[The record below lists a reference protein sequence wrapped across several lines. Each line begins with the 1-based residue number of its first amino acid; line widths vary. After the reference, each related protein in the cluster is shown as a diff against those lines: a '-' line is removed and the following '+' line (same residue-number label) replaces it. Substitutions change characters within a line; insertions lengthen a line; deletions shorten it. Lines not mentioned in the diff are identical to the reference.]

1 MRAAVI
7 EQTKTRIPIR
17 DLEIQEPGQG
27 EVLLDMVGAG
37 VCHSDYHFIDGHM
50 QPWGLPWVMGH
61 EGAGVVREVGPRVS
75 SVAPGDKII
84 LSLDPMCGYCR
95 NCSLGSPALCET
107 YPRVPVTRMTL
118 DGKPTYHMRP
128 TFAEQ
133 TIALADACVKVP
145 DDTNLRVGCL
155 ISCGVITGVGAV
167 VNRAKVEPG
176 ASMAVFGCGGVG
188 LNVVQGGVLAS
199 AGKIIA
205 VDKVPYKLELA
216 EQMGATHFVNAE
228 KEDPVERIKEITGGG
243 ADYAFEV
250 VGYPALVRQALDSVR
265 TTGTAVVVG
274 VQPSGQEISIDGWH
288 LLQDRALIGAFHG
301 SARARVDFLWLLD
314 LYNQGRLKLDELIS
328 RSRPLD
334 EINEAFDDMN
344 AGTVART
351 VLVFD

>member
-1 MRAAVI
+1 M
-7 EQTKTRIPIR
+7 
-17 DLEIQEPGQG
+17 
-27 EVLLDMVGAG
+27 
-37 VCHSDYHFIDGHM
+37 
-50 QPWGLPWVMGH
+50 
-61 EGAGVVREVGPRVS
+61 
-75 SVAPGDKII
+75 
-84 LSLDPMCGYCR
+84 
-95 NCSLGSPALCET
+95 
-107 YPRVPVTRMTL
+107 
-118 DGKPTYHMRP
+118 
-128 TFAEQ
+128 
-133 TIALADACVKVP
+133 
-145 DDTNLRVGCL
+145 
-155 ISCGVITGVGAV
+155 
-167 VNRAKVEPG
+167 
-176 ASMAVFGCGGVG
+176 
-188 LNVVQGGVLAS
+188 
-199 AGKIIA
+199 
-205 VDKVPYKLELA
+205 
-216 EQMGATHFVNAE
+216 
-228 KEDPVERIKEITGGG
+228 TGGG

>member
-1 MRAAVI
+1 MRAAI
-7 EQTKTRIPIR
+7 LEQPKTRVPVR

-37 VCHSDYHFIDGHM
+37 VCHSDYHLVDGHM
-50 QPWGLPWVMGH
+50 TPAALPWVLGH
-61 EGAGVVREVGPRVS
+61 EGAGVVRRVGPGVS

-84 LSLDPMCGYCR
+84 LSLDAMCGYCR

-107 YPRVPVTRMTL
+107 YLHGPFTRMTL
-118 DGKPTYHMRP
+118 DGKPTYHNRP

-133 TIALADACVKVP
+133 TIALADACVRVP

-205 VDKVPYKLELA
+205 VDRVPYKLELA

-228 KEDPVERIKEITGGG
+228 REDPVERIREITGGG

-274 VQPSGQEISIDGWH
+274 VMPTGQEISVEGWH
-288 LLQDRALIGAFHG
+288 LLLDRALIGAFHG

-314 LYNQGRLKLDELIS
+314 LYDQGRLKLDELIS

>member
-1 MRAAVI
+1 MRAAVL
-7 EQTKTRIPIR
+7 EQPKTRVPVR

-50 QPWGLPWVMGH
+50 QPWNLPWVLGH
-61 EGAGVVREVGPRVS
+61 EGAGVVREVGPGVS

-107 YPRVPVTRMTL
+107 YPRVPVTKMTL
-118 DGKPTYHMRP
+118 DGQPTYHMRP

-133 TIALADACVKVP
+133 TIAFADACVKVP
-145 DDTNLRVGCL
+145 DDTNLVVGCL

-167 VNRAKVEPG
+167 VNRAKVEAG

-188 LNVVQGGVLAS
+188 LNVVQGGALAS

-205 VDKVPYKLELA
+205 VDTVPYKLELA
-216 EQMGATHFVNAE
+216 EQMGATHFVNAA

-274 VQPSGQEISIDGWH
+274 VMPSGQDISIEGWH

-334 EINEAFDDMN
+334 EINEAFDDMVG
-344 AGTVART
+344 GTVART

>member
-1 MRAAVI
+1 MRAAVL
-7 EQTKTRIPIR
+7 EQPKTWPAVR
-17 DLEIQEPGQG
+17 DLEIQEPGEG

-37 VCHSDYHFIDGHM
+37 VCHSDYHFVDGHM
-50 QPWGLPWVMGH
+50 QPWGLPWVLGH
-61 EGAGVVREVGPRVS
+61 EGAGVVREVGSGVS
-75 SVAPGDKII
+75 SVSPGDKII

-107 YPRVPVTRMTL
+107 YPRTPVTRMTL
-118 DGKPTYHMRP
+118 EGKPTYHMRP

-145 DDTNLRVGCL
+145 DDTNLVVGCL

-205 VDKVPYKLELA
+205 VDRVPYKLELA
-216 EQMGATHFVNAE
+216 EQMGATHFINAE
-228 KEDPVERIKEITGGG
+228 KEDPIERIKEITGGG

-250 VGYPALVRQALDSVR
+250 VGYPTLVRQALDSVR

-274 VQPSGQEISIDGWH
+274 VQPSGQEISIEGWH
-288 LLQDRALIGAFHG
+288 LLQDRALLGAFHG

-334 EINEAFDDMN
+334 ELNEAFDDMN
-344 AGTVART
+344 AGIVART
-351 VLVFD
+351 VLIFD

>member
-1 MRAAVI
+1 
-7 EQTKTRIPIR
+7 
-17 DLEIQEPGQG
+17 
-27 EVLLDMVGAG
+27 
-37 VCHSDYHFIDGHM
+37 
-50 QPWGLPWVMGH
+50 
-61 EGAGVVREVGPRVS
+61 
-75 SVAPGDKII
+75 
-84 LSLDPMCGYCR
+84 MCGYCR

-118 DGKPTYHMRP
+118 DGKPIYHFRP

-145 DDTNLRVGCL
+145 DDTNLHVGCL
-155 ISCGVITGVGAV
+155 VSCGVITGVGAV

-205 VDKVPYKLELA
+205 VDRVPYKLELA
-216 EQMGATHFVNAE
+216 EHMGATHFINARN
-228 KEDPVERIKEITGGG
+228 EDPVERIKEITGGG

-250 VGYPALVRQALDSVR
+250 VGFPAVVRQALESVR
-265 TTGTAVVVG
+265 TTGTAVLVG

-314 LYNQGRLKLDELIS
+314 LYSQGRLKLDELVS

-351 VLVFD
+351 VLTFD

>member
-1 MRAAVI
+1 MRAAI
-7 EQTKTRIPIR
+7 LEQPKTRVPVR

-37 VCHSDYHFIDGHM
+37 VCHSDYHFVDGHM
-50 QPWGLPWVMGH
+50 TPAALPWVLGH
-61 EGAGVVREVGPRVS
+61 EGAGVVRQVGPGVS

-84 LSLDPMCGYCR
+84 LSLDAMCGYCR

-107 YPRVPVTRMTL
+107 YLHGPFTRMTL
-118 DGKPTYHMRP
+118 DGKPIYHNRP

-205 VDKVPYKLELA
+205 VDRVPYKLELA

-228 KEDPVERIKEITGGG
+228 REDPVERIREITGGG

-274 VQPSGQEISIDGWH
+274 VMPTGQEISVEGWH
-288 LLQDRALIGAFHG
+288 LLLDRALIGAFHG

-314 LYNQGRLKLDELIS
+314 LYDQGRLKLDELIS

>member
-1 MRAAVI
+1 MRAAVL
-7 EQTKTRIPIR
+7 EQPKVRVPVR
-17 DLEIQEPGQG
+17 DLEIHEPGQG
-27 EVLLDMVGAG
+27 EVMLDMVGAG

-50 QPWGLPWVMGH
+50 QPWGLPWVLGH
-61 EGAGVVREVGPRVS
+61 EGAGVVREVGPGVS

-84 LSLDPMCGYCR
+84 LSLDAMCGYCR

-118 DGKPTYHMRP
+118 DGQPTYHIRP

-145 DDTNLRVGCL
+145 DDTNLVVGCL

-205 VDKVPYKLELA
+205 VDTVPYKLELA
-216 EQMGATHFVNAE
+216 EQMGATHFVNAAN
-228 KEDPVERIKEITGGG
+228 EDPVERIKEITGGG

-274 VQPSGQEISIDGWH
+274 VLPSGQEISVEGWH

-301 SARARVDFLWLLD
+301 SARARVDFLWLLN

-334 EINEAFDDMN
+334 EINEAFDDMT